1 MIAGV
6 SANSFYNPGM
16 MNRMEQIQREF
27 GQMGQDLQVGN
38 LSAAQ
43 TDFATLQQLDP
54 QAGPSSSTQGNPVA
68 QAFSQLSQ
76 DLGAGNLAAAQKDFT
91 TLEQD
96 FASRTGMWQRH
107 HHGDAGPQSS
117 LGREFSQL
125 IAMLQSGNQN
135 GAQQVYG
142 TLQQDLQQF
151 AASYGLTA
159 AQGTAAN
166 TSGSG
171 GASVSA

>member
-1 MIAGV
+1 MVAGV
-6 SANSFYNPGM
+6 SANGFYNPGM
-16 MNRMEQIQREF
+16 MNRMEQIQQNF
-27 GQMGQDLQVGN
+27 QQLGTDLQSGN

-54 QAGPSSSTQGNPVA
+54 QAGPGTATQGNPIA

-76 DLGAGNLAAAQKDFT
+76 DLGASNLAAAQRDFA
-91 TLEQD
+91 TLQQD

-107 HHGDAGPQSS
+107 HHGDTGPQSS
-117 LGREFSQL
+117 LGQEFSRL
-125 IAMLQSGNQN
+125 IEMLQTGNQS

-151 AASYGLTA
+151 AASYGLTTT
-159 AQGTAAN
+159 QGSSTG
-166 TSGSG
+166 SSG
-171 GASVSA
+171 GVSVSA